1 MRARLD
7 HLIKRPA
14 PYTTADET
22 QQPGYLQRRF
32 RALRQA
38 ARKPSQ
44 PAAVPAAPR
53 DQASKVAPIHKRRA
67 A

>member
-1 MRARLD
+1 MRPRLD
-7 HLIKRPA
+7 HVIKRPA
-14 PYTTADET
+14 PYTPADET
-22 QQPGYLQRRF
+22 QQPGYLERRF

-44 PAAVPAAPR
+44 TGKVQAAPR
-53 DQASKVAPIHKRRA
+53 DQPSKVAPIGKRRA

>member
-1 MRARLD
+1 MRPRLD

-14 PYTTADET
+14 PYTPADET
-22 QQPGYLQRRF
+22 QQPGYLERRF

-38 ARKPSQ
+38 ARKPLQ
-44 PAAVPAAPR
+44 PGKVQAAPR
-53 DQASKVAPIHKRRA
+53 DQASKVAPIGKRRA

>member
-1 MRARLD
+1 MRPRLD

-14 PYTTADET
+14 PYTPADET
-22 QQPGYLQRRF
+22 QQPGYLERRF

-44 PAAVPAAPR
+44 PGKVQAAPR
-53 DQASKVAPIHKRRA
+53 DQASKVAPIGKRRA